1 MKRGILII
9 FLFITLFLYTSSGD
23 ARVYID
29 ITAPVQRQIPIV
41 VFPFK
46 GINPVQNIPAI
57 KSLEKVLQKDIK
69 YSSFFSIIGPE
80 SYLADPKT
88 QGIKEKEIRFSD
100 WSTIGAELIITT
112 GITIINNK
120 LNIEL
125 RLFDVFSKK
134 ILLGRRYNVS
144 MAESR
149 KAIHLFMDEMIKIM
163 TGHPGNFLTKIAFVM
178 SKKRGNKEIYQ
189 VDFDGDNPT
198 PVTNL
203 KSITLGPSWGKDTN
217 IIFYTSYFEGNP
229 NLYLHNLLTERI
241 YKISGF
247 KGINISASWS
257 DKHQVIA
264 TSLSKDGYPDI
275 YIINTNGDIISR
287 LTRSNSIDISPTW
300 SPDGKRIAFVS
311 DRGGNPHI
319 YTMDKNG
326 QNVRRLTFEGKYN
339 TSPDWSPKGDNI
351 VFTGKDDLG
360 YFQIFTIRPDGSGL
374 RQLTFNRADDEEPSW
389 SPDGRF
395 IVYSST
401 IDGKKGIYI
410 MLFNGAG
417 RRKLINLDGEQTYPS
432 WSPRIDM

>member
-1 MKRGILII
+1 MKRSILII
-9 FLFITLFLYTSSGD
+9 FLFITLFLYTSPGD

-29 ITAPVQRQIPIV
+29 ITAPVQRQIPVV

-46 GINPVQNIPAI
+46 TINPVQNIPAI
-57 KSLEKVLQKDIK
+57 TSLEKVLQKDIK
-69 YSSFFSIIGPE
+69 YSSFFRIISPA
-80 SYLADPKT
+80 SYLVDPKT
-88 QGIKEKEIRFSD
+88 QGIKKKEIRFSN
-100 WSTIGAELIITT
+100 WSIIGAELIITT
-112 GITIINNK
+112 GITVINNK

-134 ILLGRRYNVS
+134 LLLGRKYNIS

-149 KAIHLFMDEMIKIM
+149 KAIHLFIDEMIKIM
-163 TGHPGNFLTKIAFVM
+163 TGYPGNFLTKIAFVK
-178 SKKRGNKEIYQ
+178 SRAGKKEIYQ
-189 VDFDGDNPT
+189 VDFDGYNPT
-198 PVTNL
+198 PITNF
-203 KSITLGPSWGKDTN
+203 KSITLGPSWGKN
-217 IIFYTSYFEGNP
+217 SNMIFYTSYLEGNP
-229 NLYLHNLLTERI
+229 DLYLHNLLTKRI

-275 YIINTNGDIISR
+275 YLMNTNGDIISR

-300 SPDGKRIAFVS
+300 SPDGGKIAFVS

-319 YTMDKNG
+319 YTMNSNG

-339 TSPDWSPKGDNI
+339 TSPDWSPRGGHI
-351 VFTGKDDLG
+351 VFTGRDDLG

-374 RQLTFNRADDEEPSW
+374 HQLTFNRADDEEPSW

-401 IDGKKGIYI
+401 IDGKAGIYI

-417 RRKLINLDGEQTYPS
+417 RRKLINLNGEQTYPS